1 MDLSTPEIQR
11 IALIIGAFSASY
23 YKESKGVIAGG
34 MIVPGFLV
42 ILLFL
47 SPLWCLAV
55 VASAYAIHAIYSRF
69 LKRIDYQRRTPMYI
83 LSFLSLALT
92 YPVALM
98 YMRVGLLPTSID
110 SLSGT
115 MIPAVIAFTFSR
127 QGVTAVGK
135 AMACTTA
142 VTALLTAMIL
152 LLVHGLLG
160 EDFNLLNHYYQGG
173 ESLHLNA
180 RVIQFMVCLLL
191 GYLIYR
197 HTQMRAGGYMVAPV
211 AAGLLLQPL
220 SAVMFCSG
228 CLFVYLAMRLLSRF
242 SLIIGL
248 KRYVVGLLYSIIYVW
263 GVELLFIRLGLQ
275 QLPFQGNHLFVI
287 IAMMSYANDGI
298 LHPLQRVGGWML
310 ALILAMLVCL
320 VLTHTVVT

>member
-11 IALIIGAFSASY
+11 IALIVGAFAAIH
-23 YKESKGVIAGG
+23 YKDRKGVIAGG

-55 VASAYAIHAIYSRF
+55 VLSAYAIYGFYSHF

-83 LSFLSLALT
+83 LTFLSLVLT
-92 YPVALM
+92 YPIALL
-98 YMRVGLLPTSID
+98 YMKLGLLPTSVD

-115 MIPAVIAFTFSR
+115 MIPAVIAFTFTR
-127 QGVTAVGK
+127 QGVATVGK
-135 AMACTTA
+135 AMAITTG
-142 VTALLTAMIL
+142 VTAGLTGLIL
-152 LLVHGLLG
+152 LFGHSLLAQ
-160 EDFNLLNHYYQGG
+160 DFNLLSHYYPPG
-173 ESLHLNA
+173 ESLHFQA
-180 RVIQFMVCLLL
+180 RVLQFMICLLL
-191 GYLIYR
+191 GYAIYR
-197 HTQMRAGGYMVAPV
+197 RTQMRAGGYMVAPI

-220 SAVMFCSG
+220 SAVMFCGG
-228 CLFVYLAMRLLSRF
+228 CLFVYLVMRLLSHF

-248 KRYVVGLLYSIIYVW
+248 KRYVIGLLYSVVYVW
-263 GVELLFIRLGLQ
+263 GMELLFIKLGLR

-287 IAMMSYANDGI
+287 IAMMSYANDCV
-298 LHPLQRVGGWML
+298 LHRVQSVGGWMV

-320 VLTHTVVT
+320 VVTNTVAI